1 MAKIKGRLYFFFQNV
16 ETVRQRSR
24 KSARDH
30 RAATHGKGKGTP
42 SPSQANTFG
51 ATQTNGAIPAGPVTL
66 DKRGSRA

>member
-1 MAKIKGRLYFFFQNV
+1 MFVLFFQSA
-16 ETVRQRSR
+16 ETIRQRMR

-30 RAATHGKGKGTP
+30 RTATRGKGKGTP
-42 SPSQANTFG
+42 LPSQANTFG